1 LHGHAYCFYTLLCV
15 RFVRWYKTLKM
26 TRTKKLY
33 GFRLGE
39 SIPKWTDRFGR
50 KGGKIIQLIRLKY
63 CNKFQIQIS
72 NGDILTTEFM
82 IQDDF
87 HKRGLANE
95 A

>member
-1 LHGHAYCFYTLLCV
+1 
-15 RFVRWYKTLKM
+15 M

-39 SIPKWTDRFGR
+39 SIPKWRDRFGKR
-50 KGGKIIQLIRLKY
+50 GGKIIHLIRLKY
-63 CNKFQIQIS
+63 CDKFQIQIS

-87 HKRGLANE
+87 YIRELANE
-95 A
+95 R

>member
-1 LHGHAYCFYTLLCV
+1 
-15 RFVRWYKTLKM
+15 M

-39 SIPKWTDRFGR
+39 NIPKWRDRFGR
-50 KGGKIIQLIRLKY
+50 GGGKIIKLIYLKH
-63 CNKFQIQIS
+63 CNKLQLQIS

-87 HKRGLANE
+87 YRRGLANE
-95 A
+95 V

>member
-1 LHGHAYCFYTLLCV
+1 
-15 RFVRWYKTLKM
+15 M

-39 SIPKWTDRFGR
+39 NIPKWTDRFGR
-50 KGGKIIQLIRLKY
+50 KGGKIIQLIHLKY

-72 NGDILTTEFM
+72 NGDILTTEFI

-87 HKRGLANE
+87 HRRGLTNE
-95 A
+95 D

>member
-1 LHGHAYCFYTLLCV
+1 
-15 RFVRWYKTLKM
+15 M
-26 TRTKKLY
+26 TRTKKLH

-39 SIPKWTDRFGR
+39 SVPNWIDRFGR
-50 KGGKIIQLIRLKY
+50 KGGKIIQLIRLDY

-87 HKRGLANE
+87 YRRGLANE
-95 A
+95 R

>member
-1 LHGHAYCFYTLLCV
+1 
-15 RFVRWYKTLKM
+15 M

-39 SIPKWTDRFGR
+39 SIPNWQDEFGR
-50 KGGKIIQLIRLKY
+50 KGGKIIQLIRLKH

-82 IQDDF
+82 MPDEF
-87 HKRGLANE
+87 HRRGLANE